1 MPKITLP
8 ALPTIGDPLLSE
20 PDRSR
25 VDEPYTQSV
34 YAALG
39 TTDPN
44 SGIMSTLNGRL
55 NKSNLSSDF
64 VLLAEHIQPEQATLV
79 RSGSMLNTS
88 TIYGNGVVD
97 PISGDQAGQ
106 TFFTLPGCSVRWYQP
121 YATSVSLM
129 QWSFFVSYN
138 VWRGAYRNLK
148 QELKPNVNT
157 PIRLRCFLD
166 GSAVSGSDRYLAQN
180 MFHPISPGAKA
191 GEKTVGP
198 GMYTKE
204 RVMQQ
209 ALDDGRVNLG
219 DVCDVAIEDTSGMP
233 YGDGES
239 GVYGGNPQYAQHEA
253 HSALH
258 FDLHHMT
265 NLSKGWHEISLGCS
279 IGTDD
284 DAGVLVMNKGNKK
297 RGPLRGRGYF
307 NLVGKLSLGIR
318 NARVLN
324 LL

>member
-8 ALPTIGDPLLSE
+8 ALPTVGDPLLSQ

-25 VDEPYTQSV
+25 VDEPYTESV
-34 YAALG
+34 YATLG
-39 TTDPN
+39 ATDPD

-55 NKSNLSSDF
+55 NKNNLHSSF
-64 VLLAEHIQPEQATLV
+64 VVRAEHIQPEQTTLA
-79 RSGSMLNTS
+79 RSGSMLETS
-88 TIYGNGVVD
+88 TIYGNGVVE
-97 PISGDQAGQ
+97 PISGTQPGQ

-166 GSAVSGSDRYLAQN
+166 GSAVSGSDRYLGQN

-191 GEKTVGP
+191 GTNTVGP
-198 GMYTKE
+198 GMYTKDTVY
-204 RVMQQ
+204 RQ
-209 ALDDGRVNLG
+209 AKDDGRA
-219 DVCDVAIEDTSGMP
+219 DFSSVCLLPLTDTSGMP
-233 YGDGES
+233 YNDEEIGM
-239 GVYGGNPQYAQHEA
+239 YGGNPQYVQHEA

-258 FDLHHMT
+258 FDLHHMDA
-265 NLSKGWHEISLGCS
+265 LSKGWHEISLGCS

-297 RGPLRGRGYF
+297 RGPLRGQGYF